1 MRMSKV
7 FEPILFD
14 TASNVSTLEFK
25 FLPNFDLFFFSQ
37 GKGSMAVSNSIGS
50 NTFNILTCLGLPWMI
65 EAIQTRV
72 EEDKWIVKVQ
82 SDALTYTVVSLL
94 ISLIILYSI
103 LLASRFLL
111 SKTLGFVTLI
121 IYAVFLTIS
130 LLFELNVFYDVNL
143 PTCPSKFSWKKQT
156 NSRNLKSQKYKQ
168 PEIEKKKSV
177 KSSKKL
183 ALTNSDCQYNK

>member
-1 MRMSKV
+1 
-7 FEPILFD
+7 
-14 TASNVSTLEFK
+14 
-25 FLPNFDLFFFSQ
+25 
-37 GKGSMAVSNSIGS
+37 MAVSNSIGS
-50 NTFNILTCLGLPWMI
+50 NTFDILICLGLPWMI
-65 EAIQTRV
+65 KAIQTGV

-143 PTCPSKFSWKKQT
+143 PTCPSKFSWKKNT

-183 ALTNSDCQYNK
+183 ALTNSDCQYTIIIIKRSFF

>member
-14 TASNVSTLEFK
+14 TAIEPLPCEKKIRSKLGRNLNSRVLTL
-25 FLPNFDLFFFSQ
+25 D
-37 GKGSMAVSNSIGS
+37 AVSKSIGL
-50 NTFNILTCLGLPWMI
+50 NTFNILICLGLPWMI
-65 EAIQTRV
+65 KAIQTGV
-72 EEDKWIVKVQ
+72 EEDKWIVKVE
-82 SDALTYTVVSLL
+82 SPALNYSVVSLL

-143 PTCPSKFSWKKQT
+143 PTCPSKFS
-156 NSRNLKSQKYKQ
+156 
-168 PEIEKKKSV
+168 
-177 KSSKKL
+177 
-183 ALTNSDCQYNK
+183 

>member
-1 MRMSKV
+1 MSKV
-7 FEPILFD
+7 LEGILFV

-25 FLPNFDLFFFSQ
+25 FLPNFDLIFSSQ

-50 NTFNILTCLGLPWMI
+50 NTFDILICLGLPWMI
-65 EAIQTRV
+65 EAIQTGV
-72 EEDKWIVKVQ
+72 EEEKWNVKVQ

-103 LLASRFLL
+103 LLASRFLV

-130 LLFELNVFYDVNL
+130 LLFELNV
-143 PTCPSKFSWKKQT
+143 
-156 NSRNLKSQKYKQ
+156 
-168 PEIEKKKSV
+168 
-177 KSSKKL
+177 
-183 ALTNSDCQYNK
+183 

>member
-1 MRMSKV
+1 MAFIIQGRPKHIRMSKV
-7 FEPILFD
+7 FEPIIFN
-14 TASNVSTLEFK
+14 TAYNVSTLEFK
-25 FLPNFDLFFFSQ
+25 FLSNFDLFFFSQ

-50 NTFNILTCLGLPWMI
+50 NTFDILICLGLPWMI
-65 EAIQTRV
+65 KAIQTGV

-143 PTCPSKFSWKKQT
+143 PTCPSKFS
-156 NSRNLKSQKYKQ
+156 
-168 PEIEKKKSV
+168 
-177 KSSKKL
+177 
-183 ALTNSDCQYNK
+183 

>member
-1 MRMSKV
+1 MAFIIQGRPKHIRMSKV
-7 FEPILFD
+7 FEPIIFN
-14 TASNVSTLEFK
+14 TAYNVSTLEFK
-25 FLPNFDLFFFSQ
+25 FLSNFDLFFSQ

-50 NTFNILTCLGLPWMI
+50 NTFDILICLGLPWMI
-65 EAIQTRV
+65 KAIQTGV

-143 PTCPSKFSWKKQT
+143 PTCPSKFS
-156 NSRNLKSQKYKQ
+156 
-168 PEIEKKKSV
+168 
-177 KSSKKL
+177 
-183 ALTNSDCQYNK
+183 